1 MNTEIAI
8 AALTQGLKHFQS
20 IHDVNDKVM
29 IDVLTECAEMYKRKI
44 LAKNLM
50 AKKDN
55 QKVPSD
61 PVT

>member
-1 MNTEIAI
+1 MNTEIVI
-8 AALTQGLKHFQS
+8 AELAQGLQHFQS
-20 IHDVNDKVM
+20 IHDVNDEVM

-55 QKVPSD
+55 QEM